1 MMGSKEIYRAQT
13 FMTANLNG
21 WDAEE
26 REIRQQ
32 QEGKGRTSGGQVGP
46 KVLRWHR
53 LRTLLK
59 SHAVD
64 VLAVHEHHYKQEQGE
79 SKQQAM
85 ERLEKG
91 MERFKWV
98 QWESAATLADAPH
111 SGLVTFWRKDK
122 FINVAVIELEQRVLV
137 TILQDEDGVLWTVV
151 NAHFHNDA
159 RQRRL

>member
-32 QEGKGRTSGGQVGP
+32 QGGKGRTSGRQVGL

-64 VLAVHEHHYKQEQGE
+64 VLAVQEHH
-79 SKQQAM
+79 
-85 ERLEKG
+85 
-91 MERFKWV
+91 
-98 QWESAATLADAPH
+98 
-111 SGLVTFWRKDK
+111 
-122 FINVAVIELEQRVLV
+122 
-137 TILQDEDGVLWTVV
+137 
-151 NAHFHNDA
+151 
-159 RQRRL
+159 